1 MDKDFSSKKICILIS
16 CIFLSSCGS
25 FQQQSSNEYTVTK
38 KSPLI
43 MPPDMNMTP
52 PGEGEKN
59 NKSYDKY
66 INKNEIFSVEDILI
80 GESSNKKITNNKSV
94 KKNKFIKKN
103 LVQRILRKKA
113 FKILE

>member
-1 MDKDFSSKKICILIS
+1 
-16 CIFLSSCGS
+16 
-25 FQQQSSNEYTVTK
+25 
-38 KSPLI
+38 

-52 PGEGEKN
+52 PGEGEKK

-66 INKNEIFSVEDILI
+66 INKNQISSVEDILI
-80 GESSNKKITNNKSV
+80 GEISKRNITNNKSV
-94 KKNKFIKKN
+94 KKNKYIKKN